1 MPVTLPSDEEL
12 ATNLT
17 GEGDP
22 TVYRAIAA
30 HIAQDP
36 SLLDPDIN
44 TPAAVAQRL
53 AATIR
58 ALRESGATSPPALPE
73 ELGRAIMSSLVV
85 DVERGVG
92 RLFKK
97 LEDQPEIEAAVYQV
111 FKEEIHED
119 LRGWTGAAS
128 AITSISHPEAL
139 DDATAAAAAAAK
151 AAAAAGQRDF
161 RVVIIGGG
169 CSGLISAIKLRQ
181 AGIDFVVVERN
192 SQVGGVWWQNSYPEA
207 GCDVPSHFYSF
218 SFAPNAE
225 WSKYY
230 SKSSEIHEYC
240 NNVAAH
246 YGVLDAFLF
255 KTKATACHYNE
266 ATAQWHINIEA
277 SDGSGNSKQLVA
289 DVLITAC
296 GQLSEP
302 SIPPIPGRD
311 SFAGPAAH
319 TAHWDTLD
327 GQWQGKDV
335 AVVGTGASAM
345 QLLRNLVG
353 SGPDGESN
361 GVAKSVTVFQQIPSW
376 FAPQPKYHQ
385 RVDAAEQWRL
395 AHIPLYHAYSR
406 FRLYWSGSDGI
417 HAALFPGGENDGF
430 RRSLERGIRHQCKG
444 YVCTAP
450 VFIVHSYC
458 ILPTR
463 YARLCVKCARHARIA
478 KV

>member
-1 MPVTLPSDEEL
+1 VGWAQAVPMPGALPSDEEL
-12 ATNLT
+12 AVHLT
-17 GEGDP
+17 EEGDP
-22 TVYRAIAA
+22 TLYRAIAA
-30 HIAQDP
+30 HIAQDA

-44 TPAAVAQRL
+44 PAAAIAPRL
-53 AATIR
+53 ASAIK
-58 ALRESGATSPPALPE
+58 ALRESASGATSLPPLSE
-73 ELGRAIMSSLVV
+73 DLGRQIMGSLVV
-85 DVERGVG
+85 DVERGAG

-97 LEDQPEIEAAVYQV
+97 LEEQPEIEAAVYQV
-111 FKEEIHED
+111 FNEEVHED

-128 AITSISHPEAL
+128 ATTTISQPDAL
-139 DDATAAAAAAAK
+139 DDATAAAAAAGKEAK
-151 AAAAAGQRDF
+151 AAGRRDF
-161 RVVIIGGG
+161 RVAVIGGG

-218 SFAPNAE
+218 SFAPNAG

-240 NNVAAH
+240 TKVAEH
-246 YGVLDAFLF
+246 YGVLDAVLF
-255 KTKATACHYNE
+255 KTKATACSYDE
-266 ATAQWHINIEA
+266 STARWQIDIEA
-277 SDGSGNSKQLVA
+277 SDGSGGNRQLVA

-302 SIPPIPGRD
+302 AIPPIPGRE

-353 SGPDGESN
+353 SGPAGDSN
-361 GVAKSVTVFQQIPSW
+361 GVAKSVTVFQQVPAW

-385 RVDAAEQWRL
+385 RVEAAEQWRL
-395 AHIPLYHAYSR
+395 ARIPLYHAYSR

-430 RRSLERGIRHQCKG
+430 RRSLERGIRRQCEG
-444 YVCTAP
+444 YVCHTPMHKHTIHPAACMP
-450 VFIVHSYC
+450 V
-458 ILPTR
+458 
-463 YARLCVKCARHARIA
+463 CVATQ
-478 KV
+478 